1 MQRASRVRRRDRT
14 NKCATETQR
23 HREKR
28 FGTRPR
34 CAQARPAFGGA
45 PRSGAERSGSWQK
58 RERVVCR
65 PFASV
70 TILLGGADLIWLGL
84 DRKDWLE
91 AFAHHPRIGERDLS
105 QTKFAA
111 TAIQAGKEQSG
122 MAVATD
128 AQRAEFA
135 AGNEQYEQKFGHV
148 FLICATG
155 KIASQML
162 EQLRQRLNND
172 AAAELTNA
180 AREQSAITRLRLE
193 RWLNT

>member
-1 MQRASRVRRRDRT
+1 MTPTPHPPTTATQDAGLARLNAMDARAAADVLRSCCGSRRWV
-14 NKCATETQR
+14 
-23 HREKR
+23 
-28 FGTRPR
+28 
-34 CAQARPAFGGA
+34 
-45 PRSGAERSGSWQK
+45 ERM
-58 RERVVCR
+58 VVCR